1 MTKDIFSERTYLDV
15 KLIFEKPRV
24 LDAREFK
31 TCLLHA
37 LRTLFGASGAAMEAH
52 VIRHDGVRGA
62 GVVCVWTSE
71 AEKVRSALTLVGE
84 VDGQPCRFEVCQ
96 ESTCLLGL
104 ASNSDNFLQVLVQ
117 KLMPDTI

>member
-1 MTKDIFSERTYLDV
+1 M
-15 KLIFEKPRV
+15 

-37 LRTLFGASGAAMEAH
+37 LRTLFGASGAAMEVDSASSCLGLTSLLTGT
-52 VIRHDGVRGA
+52 RHTSRWRERGRCGLCLDKVQSFLNA
-62 GVVCVWTSE
+62 EIPFFSRDVAFSE

-96 ESTCLLGL
+96 VRMIQ
-104 ASNSDNFLQVLVQ
+104 F
-117 KLMPDTI
+117 